1 MAFLGSSHPQH
12 HRGWKGAQ
20 KMESCSIPHHHV
32 PFSFRLLLLGAVLS
46 LPLRALSAAAV
57 QGTALLELPFG
68 QPVNNWAAELQC
80 EFEGYAKTFRFS
92 FTSALWSYI
101 HNGAYLHQ
109 SLKFCRDVELT
120 TGKCAV
126 KVLCSS
132 LHSGV

>member
-1 MAFLGSSHPQH
+1 MDPLWA
-12 HRGWKGAQ
+12 
-20 KMESCSIPHHHV
+20 V
-32 PFSFRLLLLGAVLS
+32 AVLDGV
-46 LPLRALSAAAV
+46 AEAARK
-57 QGTALLELPFG
+57 L
-68 QPVNNWAAELQC
+68 LQC

>member
-20 KMESCSIPHHHV
+20 KMDSCSIPHHHV

-68 QPVNNWAAELQC
+68 QPVNNWAAE
-80 EFEGYAKTFRFS
+80 
-92 FTSALWSYI
+92 
-101 HNGAYLHQ
+101 
-109 SLKFCRDVELT
+109 
-120 TGKCAV
+120 
-126 KVLCSS
+126 CSS
-132 LHSGV
+132 GCEQLGCIPGRLWVKQWA